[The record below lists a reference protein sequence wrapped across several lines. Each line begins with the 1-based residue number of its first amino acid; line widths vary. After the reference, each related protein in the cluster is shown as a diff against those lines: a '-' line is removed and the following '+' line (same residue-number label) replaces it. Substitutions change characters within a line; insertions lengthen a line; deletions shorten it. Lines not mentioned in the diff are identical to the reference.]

1 MQRITKYKQAD
12 DGTYT
17 AVISGLTLG
26 NDETQLLDAG
36 YDIAVE
42 VSVYDPYKITDKQR
56 RKVFALVN
64 DIEAHTGTPREY
76 MRAMFMDYLK
86 ALQGTEERIS
96 LSNCS
101 KRTASDLIGIIMQW
115 IFREDIPLNYKTS
128 DLMKEDNYFIYLSTI
143 NRKCVIC
150 GTVNSDLAHREAV
163 GSGRNRNKVNHIGER
178 VLALCRRHHSEQHQ
192 LGVDGFDKLHHLENS
207 WVTVDEKLNKMM
219 KGVSNGST

>member
-36 YDIAVE
+36 YDIAVD
-42 VSVYDPYKITDKQR
+42 VTVYDPYKITDKQR

-64 DIEAHTGTPREY
+64 DIEAHTGSPREY
-76 MRAMFMDYLK
+76 MRAMFIDYLK
-86 ALQGTEERIS
+86 SLQGTEERIS

-101 KRTASDLIGIIMQW
+101 KRTASDLIEIILQW
-115 IFREDIPLNYKTS
+115 TFQHDVPLNHKTS

-150 GTVNSDLAHREAV
+150 GKPNSDLAHRYAI
-163 GSGRNRNKVNHIGER
+163 GKGRNRNTMNHYGNE
-178 VLALCRRHHSEQHQ
+178 VLALCRQHHNLQHEI
-192 LGVDGFDKLHHLENS
+192 GIDSFNAKYHLENS
-207 WVTVDEKLNKMM
+207 WVKVDDKLNKML
-219 KGVSNGST
+219 KGVSNGGN

>member
-36 YDIAVE
+36 YDIAVD
-42 VSVYDPYKITDKQR
+42 VTVYDPYKITDKQR

-64 DIEAHTGTPREY
+64 DIEAHTGSPREY

-86 ALQGTEERIS
+86 SLQGTEERIS

-101 KRTASDLIGIIMQW
+101 KRTASDLIEIILQW
-115 IFREDIPLNYKTS
+115 TFQHDVPLNHKTS
-128 DLMKEDNYFIYLSTI
+128 NLMKEDNYFIYLSTI

-150 GTVNSDLAHREAV
+150 GVENSDLAHREAV

-178 VLALCRRHHSEQHQ
+178 VLALCRKHHNLQHEI
-192 LGVDGFDKLHHLENS
+192 GIDSFNAKYHLENS
-207 WVTVDEKLNKMM
+207 WVAVDDKLNKML

>member
-42 VSVYDPYKITDKQR
+42 VNVYDPYKITDKQR

-64 DIEAHTGTPREY
+64 DIEAHTGSPREY
-76 MRAMFMDYLK
+76 MRSMFMDYLK
-86 ALQGTEERIS
+86 SLQGTEERIS

-101 KRTASDLIGIIMQW
+101 KREASDLVDAIITW
-115 IFREDIPLNYKTS
+115 IFQNHIPLNHKTS
-128 DLMKEDNYFIYLSTI
+128 DLMRNDNYFIYLSTI
-143 NRKCVIC
+143 NRQCVIC
-150 GTVNSDLAHREAV
+150 GKPNSDIAHLEAV
-163 GSGRNRNKVNHIGER
+163 GSGRDRRTHDHTNHH
-178 VLALCRRHHSEQHQ
+178 VLALCRNHHSSQHQ
-192 LGVDGFDKLHHLENS
+192 MGIETFNQTYHLENS
-207 WVTVDEKLNKMM
+207 WVKVTPEINKKLQ
-219 KGVSNGST
+219 GR